1 MKIRDG
7 VPDQIR
13 ETVVW
18 VAGKPCSSVAE
29 GVYKVRDAKNAM
41 DSKEILSETRIMDEH
56 AINAYLATMR
66 RQFPSLPVLRDFQV
80 IFSNFQSQ

>member
-29 GVYKVRDAKNAM
+29 GVYKVRDTKNAM
-41 DSKEILSETRIMDEH
+41 DSEEILSEMSFHNKTAGLIWD
-56 AINAYLATMR
+56 
-66 RQFPSLPVLRDFQV
+66 Q
-80 IFSNFQSQ
+80 

>member
-13 ETVVW
+13 ETVV
-18 VAGKPCSSVAE
+18 GKALLLSCRGSVQ
-29 GVYKVRDAKNAM
+29 VRDAKNAM
-41 DSKEILSETRIMDEH
+41 DSEEILSETRIMDEH
-56 AINAYLATMR
+56 AINAYLATLR

>member
-18 VAGKPCSSVAE
+18 VAGKPCSSAAE

-41 DSKEILSETRIMDEH
+41 DSEEIR
-56 AINAYLATMR
+56 Y
-66 RQFPSLPVLRDFQV
+66 FQK
-80 IFSNFQSQ
+80 QE

>member
-29 GVYKVRDAKNAM
+29 RVYKVRDAKNAM
-41 DSKEILSETRIMDEH
+41 DSEEILSETRIMDEH
-56 AINAYLATMR
+56 ATHYAYSRNLSSGFIFFSMR
-66 RQFPSLPVLRDFQV
+66 PPKRF
-80 IFSNFQSQ
+80 